1 MGGEGWRQLTG
12 LESDGDCFARGIEGA
27 EASSISTSP
36 SDSLLALMDLDADK
50 MSTSV
55 NCA

>member
-12 LESDGDCFARGIEGA
+12 LESDDDCFARGIEGA